1 MLLEQRGSKAVTEGK
16 RNCKQGTND
25 EHVCTGLYAA
35 MQVGVNFKAGGC
47 VHFHLFTCLDVLH
60 GFVRS
65 FWMDF
70 GITLPTRFCAK
81 ASTKKSC
88 TDCEAISPIRFSTVE
103 VDALVGQISPSTLL
117 LWFSKVLT
125 SSGDIL

>member
-1 MLLEQRGSKAVTEGK
+1 MSTSALAFTQRCRLVSTLKREGAYIFIYSPAWM
-16 RNCKQGTND
+16 CF
-25 EHVCTGLYAA
+25 
-35 MQVGVNFKAGGC
+35 M
-47 VHFHLFTCLDVLH
+47 VL
-60 GFVRS
+60 VRS